1 MEFRTVDGV
10 VILTPKGLLLGGKE
24 TDELE
29 AQIKDLDSQGNDKLL
44 INLGKTTFMS
54 SMGMACLFL
63 AHAKYVKRGAR
74 VKLCSVD
81 RKIKALFVLVKLT
94 LIYGDDLHDTEE
106 DALSSFRRILGRT
119 EAAAQATAGPAR

>member
-1 MEFRTVDGV
+1 MDVKTIDDV

-29 AQIKDLDSQGNDKLL
+29 ARIKELDSAGNEKLL
-44 INLGKTTFMS
+44 IDLGQTTFMS

-63 AHAKYVKRGAR
+63 AHAKYIKRGAR

-81 RKIKALFVLVKLT
+81 RKIKALFALVKLT
-94 LIYGDDLHDTEE
+94 LIYGDDLHDSE
-106 DALSSFRRILGRT
+106 DEALASFRRILSKA
-119 EAAAQATAGPAR
+119 EAHSAAG

>member
-1 MEFRTVDGV
+1 MDIKTIDDI

-29 AQIKDLDSQGNDKLL
+29 ARIKELDSAGNEKLL
-44 INLGKTTFMS
+44 IDLSQTTFMS

-63 AHAKYVKRGAR
+63 AHAKYIKRGAR

-81 RKIKALFVLVKLT
+81 RKIKALFALVKLT
-94 LIYGDDLHDTEE
+94 LIYGDDLHDSE
-106 DALSSFRRILGRT
+106 DEALASFRRILSKA
-119 EAAAQATAGPAR
+119 EAHSSAG

>member
-1 MEFRTVDGV
+1 MDIKTIDDI

-29 AQIKDLDSQGNDKLL
+29 ARIKELDSAGNEKLL
-44 INLGKTTFMS
+44 IDLGQTTFMS

-63 AHAKYVKRGAR
+63 AHAKYIKRGAR

-81 RKIKALFVLVKLT
+81 RKIKALFALVKLT
-94 LIYGDDLHDTEE
+94 LIYGDDLHDSE
-106 DALSSFRRILGRT
+106 DEALASFRRILSKA
-119 EAAAQATAGPAR
+119 EAHSSAG

>member
-1 MEFRTVDGV
+1 MDIRTIDDV

-29 AQIKDLDSQGNDKLL
+29 ARIKELDSAGNEKLL
-44 INLGKTTFMS
+44 IDLGQTTFMS

-63 AHAKYVKRGAR
+63 AHAKYIKRGAR

-81 RKIKALFVLVKLT
+81 RKIKALFALVKLT
-94 LIYGDDLHDTEE
+94 LIYGDDLHDSE
-106 DALSSFRRILGRT
+106 DEALASFRRILSKA
-119 EAAAQATAGPAR
+119 EAHSAAG